1 VSTNGFHLDLEQI
14 LTWLIPDPADC
25 RKSAEEMRLENPNAS
40 AEAHARRAVKQA
52 RKWAASIGGATGL
65 AAGPFT
71 MMPAAVA
78 DAAAMLRLEGKL
90 AGTVAAL
97 LDPDS
102 LDDAETFRKE
112 ILRVVFPG
120 AVSQALRR
128 LGVRAGEEATKSVV
142 RKLVGRE
149 AGKELGERAVKFL
162 GIRLTEKAV
171 ATKTVPLV
179 GAAIGAGWNWFELQ
193 AVGNRAVS
201 YHLGLEMPEQR
212 ARKRVTSFVKEQTK
226 KLPRGKKNNN
236 KKSNGA

>member
-1 VSTNGFHLDLEQI
+1 MSSTGFNLDLEQV
-14 LTWLIPDPADC
+14 LAWLIPDPADC
-25 RKSAEEMRLENPNAS
+25 RRAAEEMRLENPNAT
-40 AEAHARRAVKQA
+40 AEDHARRAVKQS

-65 AAGPFT
+65 AASPVT
-71 MMPAAVA
+71 MLPTAIA
-78 DAAAMLRLEGKL
+78 DAALMLRLEGKL

-102 LDDAETFRKE
+102 LNDVDTFRKE

-120 AVSQALRR
+120 AVSQALRK

-142 RKLVGRE
+142 RKLIGRE

-179 GAAIGAGWNWFELQ
+179 GAAIGAGWNWLEVQ
-193 AVGNRAVS
+193 AVGNRAVN
-201 YHLGLEMPEQR
+201 YHLGIESTIGR
-212 ARKRVTSFVKEQTK
+212 KRKRVTAYVRDKVK
-226 KLPRGKKNNN
+226 KLPRSKRD
-236 KKSNGA
+236 

>member
-1 VSTNGFHLDLEQI
+1 VSSTGFNLDLEQV
-14 LTWLIPDPADC
+14 LAWLIPDPADC
-25 RKSAEEMRLENPNAS
+25 RRAAEEMRLENPNAT
-40 AEAHARRAVKQA
+40 AEDHARRAVKQS

-65 AAGPFT
+65 AASPVT
-71 MMPAAVA
+71 MLPTAIA
-78 DAAAMLRLEGKL
+78 DAALMLRLEGKL

-102 LDDAETFRKE
+102 LNDVDTFRKE

-120 AVSQALRR
+120 AVSQALRK

-142 RKLVGRE
+142 RKLIGRE

-179 GAAIGAGWNWFELQ
+179 GAAIGAGWNWLEVQ
-193 AVGNRAVS
+193 AVGNRAVN
-201 YHLGLEMPEQR
+201 YHLGIESTIGR
-212 ARKRVTSFVKEQTK
+212 KRKRVTAYVRDKVK
-226 KLPRGKKNNN
+226 KLPRSKRD
-236 KKSNGA
+236 